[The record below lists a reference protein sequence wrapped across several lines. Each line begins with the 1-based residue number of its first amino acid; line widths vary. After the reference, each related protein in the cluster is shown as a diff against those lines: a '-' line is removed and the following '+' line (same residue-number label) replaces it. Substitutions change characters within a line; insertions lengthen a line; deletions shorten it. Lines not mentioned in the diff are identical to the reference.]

1 MLPHR
6 WLLSLTCLLLSGVPG
21 AAGDFAP
28 GHPVVEAFGGKR
40 LDLWSV
46 QPVRPPGPAAMPD
59 WGNNE
64 IDAFL
69 AAIYQRAGIAPAA
82 PLSPRA
88 LCRRLHF
95 DLTGLPPQEKAVTAF
110 EKECAAWEESGRT
123 TADPVAALADRLLDS
138 DASALHLAGWWL
150 DLVRYADS
158 TGYDWDEL
166 RRESWRYRDYVIRSF
181 RADKPYDQFVREQLA
196 GDELVP
202 GEPADE
208 AEQDALLATGFLRVG
223 PWDNSAKLFGEEHRT
238 RAQWMSDLVETTGTA
253 FLGITFACCRCHD
266 HKFDP
271 LTQQDYYRFQAYF
284 APLEFRDDQPVD
296 LAAEQQAIREENA
309 ALEQQAKPHQDAVA
323 ALRETARARLRGDG
337 GEEKKKISDEEA
349 DKAMT
354 DAEAEKRKEHERQA
368 GEIEGK
374 RRSFT
379 TALLAGSGKARDTYV
394 LKGGNPDETGA
405 AVAAGI
411 PAIFNPAGQQDA
423 AAPVTRT
430 ALADWIVSPENPLT
444 ARVLA
449 NRLWHL
455 VFGEGLVS
463 SLDDFGFAGQA
474 PAAPEL
480 LDWLAAELP
489 RRGWSIRQM
498 LRLMV
503 TSAAYRQSPRADAA
517 QPGMRT
523 LRRLT
528 AEQLRDAMLSVSG
541 AMLPDIS
548 GPPVWPELPS
558 DVLQANPAFLD
569 DNETK
574 TKGWY
579 PSPADRQGVRSI
591 LLVRKRSVK
600 VPFLE
605 TFDLPENFQSCG
617 RRRVS
622 TVAPQALVLMN
633 SSFAEQTAAA
643 FAARVAAEAGADAAA
658 QMHHA
663 WRLAFGRDP
672 AEKATALLL
681 PLWKK
686 HGAVAGCR
694 VLFNLNEFIYAD

>member
-1 MLPHR
+1 MLPSR
-6 WLLSLTCLLLSGVPG
+6 WLVSLAFLLLPCLPG
-21 AAGDFAP
+21 AAREFAP
-28 GHPVVEAFGGKR
+28 GHPVVQAFSGKR

-46 QPVRPPGPAAMPD
+46 QPISASQPPAKPD
-59 WGNNE
+59 WGSNE

-69 AAIYQRAGIAPAA
+69 ADIYAKAGVTPSA
-82 PLSPRA
+82 PLVPRA
-88 LCRRLHF
+88 LCRRLYF
-95 DLTGLPPQEKAVTAF
+95 DLTGLPPQPQEVQSF
-110 EKECAAWEESGRT
+110 EKEWTAWEESGRT

-138 DASALHLAGWWL
+138 DASAAHLSGWWL

-202 GEPADE
+202 DEPADQPQ
-208 AEQDALLATGFLRVG
+208 QDALLATGFLRVG

-238 RAQWMSDLVETTGTA
+238 RAQWMSDLAETTGTA
-253 FLGITFACCRCHD
+253 FLGITFSCCRCHD
-266 HKFDP
+266 HKTDP
-271 LTQQDYYRFQAYF
+271 LTQQDYYRFQAFF
-284 APLEFRDDQPVD
+284 APLEFRDDHAVD
-296 LAAEQQAIREENA
+296 LAAEQLAIRTANA
-309 ALEQQAKPHQDAVA
+309 ALEQQAKPHHDAIA
-323 ALRETARARLRGDG
+323 TLRDTARTRLRK
-337 GEEKKKISDEEA
+337 GERKKKVSDEEA

-354 DAEAEKRKEHERQA
+354 AGETEARKEHERLA
-368 GEIEGK
+368 AEIEAG

-379 TALLAGSGKARDTYV
+379 TALLAGSGKARETHV
-394 LKGGNPDETGA
+394 LKGGNPDEAGA
-405 AVAAGI
+405 LVEAGI
-411 PAIFNPAGQQDA
+411 PAIFTPAGAEA
-423 AAPVTRT
+423 AAPATRT
-430 ALADWIVSPENPLT
+430 ALADWIVSPQNPLT
-444 ARVLA
+444 SRVLA

-463 SLDDFGFAGQA
+463 TLDDFGFAGQP

-503 TSAAYRQSPRADAA
+503 TSAAYRQAPRADAA
-517 QPGMRT
+517 LPGMRT

-541 AMLPDIS
+541 ALLPDIS
-548 GPPVWPELPS
+548 GPPVWPELPA

-579 PSPADRQGVRSI
+579 PSPADRQGVRSV

-622 TVAPQALVLMN
+622 TVAPQALVLM
-633 SSFAEQTAAA
+633 SSTFAEQTATA
-643 FAARVAAEAGADAAA
+643 FAARVTAEAGADAAA
-658 QMHHA
+658 QLHRA
-663 WRLAFGRDP
+663 WQLAFGREP
-672 AEKATALLL
+672 EEKETDLLL
-681 PLWKK
+681 PLWQK